1 MMTKKPQE
9 IHVLN
14 KRVRLLQPADGFRTS
29 IDAILLAAAC
39 PAEAGQRIL
48 DLGCGVGTAGIC
60 LLWRVQ
66 GAQLNGIDI
75 QAAHIELAQQ
85 NAALNGCADR
95 AVFMAGDVAQR
106 AQHQDGRKPVF
117 DHVIC
122 NPPFLED
129 GTYLK
134 AEHPERAIAL
144 GHQSHSNSIKGPH
157 PFPLPEGEGD
167 RPPPASGRRSGEGL
181 QTWIDASYYQLKDG
195 GVLTMIHRADHTDK
209 IIQAFGR
216 RFGATEIF
224 PLWPHA
230 GEAAKRVI
238 IRTRKGRKTGAIL
251 YPGLVLHEADGSY
264 TAAAEAVL
272 RGGNAL

>member
-1 MMTKKPQE
+1 MTKPPVE

-14 KRVRLLQPADGFRTS
+14 KSVRLLQPADGFRTS
-29 IDAILLAAAC
+29 IDAVLLAAAC

-48 DLGCGVGTAGIC
+48 DLGCGVGTAGLC
-60 LLWRVQ
+60 VLWRVQ

-75 QAAHIELAQQ
+75 QAAHIDLARQ
-85 NAALNGCADR
+85 NAALNGFADR
-95 AVFMAGDVAQR
+95 AVFTPSDVADLAR
-106 AQHQDGRKPVF
+106 HQDGRKPVY

-134 AEHPERAIAL
+134 AEDPERALAL
-144 GHQSHSNSIKGPH
+144 GHQTPH
-157 PFPLPEGEGD
+157 PISPCSQAGVDHPLPLGEGRGED
-167 RPPPASGRRSGEGL
+167 LNKGEGL

-230 GEAAKRVI
+230 GEAAKRMI
-238 IRTRKGRKTGAIL
+238 IRTRKGRKTGAAL
-251 YPGLVLHEADGSY
+251 HPGLVLHEADGSY

-272 RGGNAL
+272 RAGNAL